1 MNSLDHLESSI
12 GSSHTEDRQALKALA
27 QLSLTP
33 LGTWVRVLMR
43 VPRTSATGGG
53 PHTGGGAEGEA
64 SEEAPSAELDGVADG
79 EVATTADG
87 AGPRGWA
94 F

>member
-1 MNSLDHLESSI
+1 
-12 GSSHTEDRQALKALA
+12 
-27 QLSLTP
+27 
-33 LGTWVRVLMR
+33 MR

-64 SEEAPSAELDGVADG
+64 SEEALSAELDGEAAGEVASEEALSAELDGVADG